1 VALHLGSRMRRP
13 GSNQKLR
20 CEAALAVLALLF
32 SGCYGDFGRPRPS
45 IFGDGR
51 AAAVSSEA
59 ALQLGEAP
67 SLFPFTDDE
76 RLLRELAFPLIRP
89 PYGWVRWNAVIAE
102 AVRGGVYYEAID
114 EAAIYAAR
122 LLSFPFRSATGRYG
136 RLIDDI
142 GSDIER
148 IDPFLEVAR
157 RVADMDRKRE
167 KSLAYVSSL
176 SAGEAANAAVR
187 VGENSVILAWVQRCL
202 GEHARSY
209 RIALERLV
217 IATPAPIAVEAER
230 AVIDLE
236 RRVATLYA
244 GMALRP
250 AGAAV
255 IAK

>member
-1 VALHLGSRMRRP
+1 MRRP

-20 CEAALAVLALLF
+20 CEAALAVLAFLF

-51 AAAVSSEA
+51 AATVSTEA
-59 ALQLGEAP
+59 ALQLGVAP

-76 RLLRELAFPLIRP
+76 RLLRELAYGLIRP
-89 PYGWVRWNAVIAE
+89 PYGWVRWNAVVAE
-102 AVRGGVYYEAID
+102 AGRGGVYYEAID
-114 EAAIYAAR
+114 ETAIYAAR

-136 RLIDDI
+136 RLINDI

-187 VGENSVILAWVQRCL
+187 VGENGVILDWVQRCL
-202 GEHARSY
+202 GARALSY
-209 RIALERLV
+209 RFALERLV
-217 IATPAPIAVEAER
+217 VATPAPIAVQGER
-230 AVIDLE
+230 ALIDLE
-236 RRVATLYA
+236 RRVANLYA
-244 GMALRP
+244 GVALRP
-250 AGAAV
+250 AAAAV